1 MKYYRSSKGGVNM
14 YSIKINYG
22 LNKGDV
28 TVFTNKKELKEAF
41 KSEKNLDK
49 YIGKIKKEVKKHE

>member
-1 MKYYRSSKGGVNM
+1 M

-22 LNKGDV
+22 LNKGEV

-41 KSEKNLDK
+41 KSEKDFDK